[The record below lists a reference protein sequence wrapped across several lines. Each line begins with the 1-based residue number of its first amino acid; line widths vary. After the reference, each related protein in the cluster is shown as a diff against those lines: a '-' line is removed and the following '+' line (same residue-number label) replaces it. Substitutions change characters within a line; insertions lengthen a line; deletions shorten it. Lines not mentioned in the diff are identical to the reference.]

1 MQHSPIIDISSS
13 EISIVISSD
22 RTATVEL
29 KKASEPGFFKPTLE
43 LFLSRLKE
51 SNILNILIGVAA
63 GIRHIHERGYA
74 HMQLNSK
81 NVLILNDNTFAI
93 TNLSNSHPIS
103 SESSDDAKNDVYSFA
118 QLMNE
123 MFNKTPEKITSSTQ
137 VPSMFIHLFKACS
150 NMKPEQRPTFA
161 QILDELQS
169 IGAPKSI
176 PNSTVYRPNLRLTT
190 DLSKFEGVIPAFYAC
205 YNDNGDIDT
214 NRVKQLTRYLID
226 AGVKGLYVGGSS
238 GECIYQSVAERK
250 KLLEAVQQENNH
262 EVTIIA
268 HVACNSLFESQELA
282 RHAESL
288 EVDAIASIPPIYFHL
303 PDYGIADYWN
313 GISQAA
319 PHTPFIIYNI
329 PQLAGVSLT
338 TSLLKTMLKN
348 PNVIG
353 VKNSSEA
360 TQDIQMWKD
369 AGEGRLIV
377 FNGPDEQLVSGL
389 IIGAGGCIGGTYA
402 AYPELVI
409 KAFNLVRSGDNKLA
423 REIQNT
429 ICKIIYKMGEAKGN
443 LYSVL
448 KEVIKRRTGVNCGG
462 VRSPLSNLFES
473 DETVVAAA
481 RSMIDEAYAKYIS

>member
-1 MQHSPIIDISSS
+1 MQYSPNTDLSSL
-13 EISIVISSD
+13 EIKITVSSD
-22 RTATVEL
+22 RTATVES
-29 KKASEPGFFKPTLE
+29 KTASEPGLFTPTLE
-43 LFLSRLKE
+43 LFLSRLDE
-51 SNILNILIGVAA
+51 TSIINILIGIAA
-63 GIRHIHERGYA
+63 GMRHLHERGIA

-81 NVLILNDNTFAI
+81 NVLILNDSTYSI
-93 TNLSNSHPIS
+93 INLANSHSIS
-103 SESSDDAKNDVYSFA
+103 NESSNDAKNDVYTFA

-123 MFNKTPEKITSSTQ
+123 MFNKSSAKITSSTQ
-137 VPSMFIHLFKACS
+137 VPSAFSHLFKACS
-150 NMKPEQRPTFA
+150 NIKPEQRPTFA
-161 QILDELQS
+161 QILGELQS
-169 IGAPKSI
+169 IGAPKNFSESSI
-176 PNSTVYRPNLRLTT
+176 YRPNLRLTT
-190 DLSKFEGVIPAFYAC
+190 DFTKFEGVIPAFYAC

-250 KLLEAVQQENNH
+250 KLLEAVQEENNH

-303 PDYGIADYWN
+303 PEYGIAEYWN

-353 VKNSSEA
+353 VKNSSEP
-360 TQDIQMWKD
+360 TQDIQMWRD
-369 AGEGRLIV
+369 AGEGRIIV

-402 AYPELVI
+402 VYPELVI
-409 KAFNLVRSGDNKLA
+409 KAYNLVRSGDNKAA

-429 ICKIIYKMGEAKGN
+429 ICKIIYKMGEAKAN
-443 LYSVL
+443 LYAVM
-448 KEVIKRRTGVNCGG
+448 KEIMRRRVNVNCGG
-462 VRSPLSNLFES
+462 VRAPLTNFSEG
-473 DETVVAAA
+473 DENVVAAA
-481 RSMIDEAYAKYIS
+481 KAMIDDAYEKYIQ